1 MLLSAGP
8 FWWNTWSFYVL
19 LLEIHCHLTPK
30 LPPQYYHLCT
40 SPSWSWSDYLL
51 WITCHWPC
59 EAHLWAGGRR
69 RVLAAALGWCY
80 LCLMSGHLS
89 NRFRTVNV
97 ETALSTQN
105 GTACE
110 LRLET
115 TALGSAV
122 LGPGLIAASS
132 AEIRVLGGPT
142 KFFQTQALFCLKT
155 GYKICCWFC
164 AFNTACLP
172 LHGFL
177 YNFWSRKELHHL

>member
-51 WITCHWPC
+51 WITRHWPC

-97 ETALSTQN
+97 GNSSFYTKWNSVWTASWN
-105 GTACE
+105 NSIRKCCAGT
-110 LRLET
+110 RLDRCILCWNQSFGW
-115 TALGSAV
+115 ANKVFPDAGS
-122 LGPGLIAASS
+122 
-132 AEIRVLGGPT
+132 
-142 KFFQTQALFCLKT
+142 F
-155 GYKICCWFC
+155 
-164 AFNTACLP
+164 LP
-172 LHGFL
+172 
-177 YNFWSRKELHHL
+177 